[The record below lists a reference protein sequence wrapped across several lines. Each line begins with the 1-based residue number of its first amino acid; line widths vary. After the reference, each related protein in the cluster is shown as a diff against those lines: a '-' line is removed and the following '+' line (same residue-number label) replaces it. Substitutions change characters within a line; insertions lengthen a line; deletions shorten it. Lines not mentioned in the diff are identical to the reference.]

1 MRNSVGKIGVKDKE
15 RFRLRG
21 EIKKR
26 DAESIKSNERKE
38 KRKQT
43 NK

>member
-1 MRNSVGKIGVKDKE
+1 MRNSVGKIRVKDKE

-26 DAESIKSNERKE
+26 DAESVKS
-38 KRKQT
+38 KQT